1 MLQTSHT
8 FAVKE
13 TSPHFCDEVSFVP
26 YGQVPPAFVFGC
38 TAECLLLLQ
47 PVAAGEAEGRVWD
60 FTLLSA
66 YIFSRSAFC
75 RWGARKRKSILF
87 IYSVLLVWIQTCNS
101 AVNKVLVMR
110 GGNSTI
116 SIYKILRSL
125 FFNDLGRL
133 TSL

>member
-8 FAVKE
+8 FAGKE

-66 YIFSRSAFC
+66 YIFPARPFAGGEQGREKAFY
-75 RWGARKRKSILF
+75 LF
-87 IYSVLLVWIQTCNS
+87 IQCFWFGYRHVTLQ
-101 AVNKVLVMR
+101 
-110 GGNSTI
+110 
-116 SIYKILRSL
+116 
-125 FFNDLGRL
+125 
-133 TSL
+133 